1 MKLLRRLYDWVLHWS
16 APPYAL
22 PALFLIAFVESSVFP
37 IPPDVLLIAM
47 VVAVP
52 LEWSRFAFVC
62 TAGSVLGGMLG
73 YLIGWQFMDLV
84 GTRIVEFYH
93 FQDKFDKIGLL
104 YNEHQAWAVA
114 AAGFTPLPYKVF
126 TLAAGA
132 FKINF
137 PIFAIASL
145 LSRGA
150 RFFIVA
156 AILYKFG
163 PPIKTLVEKYFGIFS
178 IVFFILLVLGFY
190 ILKFVL

>member
-37 IPPDVLLIAM
+37 IAPDVLLIAM

-52 LEWSRFAFVC
+52 LGWARYAFVC
-62 TAGSVLGGMLG
+62 TTGSVLGGMLG

-156 AILYKFG
+156 AFSTNSAHPLKPWWKNISGFF
-163 PPIKTLVEKYFGIFS
+163 PSFSSSSWCWDFIF
-178 IVFFILLVLGFY
+178 
-190 ILKFVL
+190 